1 MGLVDDKKEK
11 MELDIITIKDDII
24 SKMNYDWL
32 NQIRNYLIKKNY
44 RLSFAYIIYQSILTI
59 DLYVKNLYKNSR
71 ISFYFEFPQ
80 WEWDSLFKICIKAN
94 ELGIDVYPKINRNNN
109 LDYLTEL
116 QVNDLLTIN
125 DEAVN
130 YYFDLLLK
138 HNLNYVDDENN
149 FLNMMY
155 KFGEKHN
162 MTEKELRK
170 MCEDAYKKNI
180 NLSLFSSS
188 EEVEEIYK
196 ELYPEA

>member
-11 MELDIITIKDDII
+11 IELDIITIKDDII

-32 NQIRNYLIKKNY
+32 NQIRNYLVKKNY

-59 DLYVKNLYKNSR
+59 DLHVKNLYKNSR
-71 ISFYFEFPQ
+71 TSFYFEFPQ
-80 WEWDSLFKICIKAN
+80 WEWDSLYKICIKAN

-138 HNLNYVDDENN
+138 HNLNYVDDEKK

-162 MTEKELRK
+162 MTEKELTK

-180 NLSLFSSS
+180 NLALFTSLD
-188 EEVEEIYK
+188 EVEEIYK